1 VSIQQPKLCVC
12 SHQPPSCSLFER
24 ILFSFWFWAEGGP
37 RADFVFY
44 YNSATEQ
51 STYEHPMDDFYRKVY
66 QRTATRPPDRT
77 ALCVRVPE
85 GRAVVAG
92 AKTTAERDPT
102 LLKQGTAA
110 ATGGSASALVEAT
123 SITPPG
129 RRRSPGNVGGGQ
141 PAGILKQPRA
151 PEAPTQGSPPMMSS
165 QQYADKLRALEAENE
180 RLRANGGAASPPAPA
195 PAAAA
200 AAAPALPQ
208 QHSMPA
214 APMHGQQVA
223 APASPPEPEEATHES
238 GLTEEEIAKIPN
250 P

>member
-1 VSIQQPKLCVC
+1 MSIQQLKLCVC

-37 RADFVFY
+37 CADFVFY

-141 PAGILKQPRA
+141 PAGILKQVRRSMHQDCLLNPRNFVSYPFSTHFSPFFA
-151 PEAPTQGSPPMMSS
+151 HFQRLDARNPENTARSPG
-165 QQYADKLRALEAENE
+165 EN
-180 RLRANGGAASPPAPA
+180 GK
-195 PAAAA
+195 
-200 AAAPALPQ
+200 
-208 QHSMPA
+208 
-214 APMHGQQVA
+214 
-223 APASPPEPEEATHES
+223 
-238 GLTEEEIAKIPN
+238 KIEKN
-250 P
+250 RFKWG